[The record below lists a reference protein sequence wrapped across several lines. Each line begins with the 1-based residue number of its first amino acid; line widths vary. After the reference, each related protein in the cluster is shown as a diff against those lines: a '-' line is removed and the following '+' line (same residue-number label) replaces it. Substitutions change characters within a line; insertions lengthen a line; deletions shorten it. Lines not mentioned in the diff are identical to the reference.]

1 MKIFVITGSPRKEGN
16 SNILVNNFIKGAQE
30 KGHNVIRFDSAFKK
44 VHPCIA
50 CEKCKPSTKCIFDD
64 DFEAIKNEILEA
76 DMIVFASPIYYYAVS
91 SQIKTVIDR
100 FYSIDEK
107 LHTNKKAA
115 VILTYADNTIETAN
129 LVLGNFKG
137 MFEFLDW
144 ENVQN
149 IIAPSL
155 WSMGDVN
162 NTDFI
167 QKAYE
172 LGKSL

>member
-16 SNILVNNFIKGAQE
+16 SNILTESFIKGAKE
-30 KGHNVIRFDSAFKK
+30 KGHTVTRFDSAFKK

-50 CEKCKPSTKCIFDD
+50 CEKCKPSTKCVFDD
-64 DFEAIKNEILEA
+64 DFEAIKNEIIEA
-76 DMIVFASPIYYYAVS
+76 DMIVFASPVYYYAMS
-91 SQIKTVIDR
+91 AQIKTTIDR

-107 LHTNKKAA
+107 LHSNKKAA
-115 VILTYADNTIETAN
+115 VILAYADSAIETAN

-137 MFEFLDW
+137 MFEFLGW
-144 ENVQN
+144 NNVQN

-162 NTDFI
+162 NTDFV

-172 LGKSL
+172 FGKSL